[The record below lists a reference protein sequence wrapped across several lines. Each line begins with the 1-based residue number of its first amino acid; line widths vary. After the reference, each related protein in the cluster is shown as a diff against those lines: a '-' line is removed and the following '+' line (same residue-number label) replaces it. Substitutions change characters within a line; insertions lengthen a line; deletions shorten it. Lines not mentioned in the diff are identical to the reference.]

1 MDNFLWLAIIGGI
14 GVAVIAG
21 PLGSFVVWRRMAY
34 FGDTLSHSGLLGV
47 ALGILLNINPLLG
60 LIITTITLAAL
71 LFFLERQNLLPTD
84 TLLGILSHTALS
96 IGLLTIGFMDRVRI
110 DLNALLFGDLLSIH
124 TSDLWQIYGVVL
136 IGLSALVYIWR
147 DLLMIT
153 LSPELAKAEG
163 ISVTKVHLIFLLVM
177 AVTIAMAMKVV
188 GILLIT
194 SLLIIPAA
202 AARQLAKSP
211 EHMAV
216 LASVFGA
223 IAVLGGLGL
232 SWWWDAASGPA
243 IVLAAAMLFLF
254 SLIFSK
260 RSQ

>member
-1 MDNFLWLAIIGGI
+1 MDSFFWFAIAGGI
-14 GVAVIAG
+14 GVALIAG

-60 LIITTITLAAL
+60 LITTTITLAAL

-96 IGLLTIGFMDRVRI
+96 IGLLTIGFMDNVRI
-110 DLNALLFGDLLSIH
+110 DLNALLFGDLLSIQPA
-124 TSDLWQIYGVVL
+124 DLWQIYGVVAF
-136 IGLSALVYIWR
+136 GMAALVYSWR

-163 ISVTKVHLIFLLVM
+163 INVTRVHLIFLLVM

-211 EHMAV
+211 EHMAI
-216 LASVFGA
+216 LASFLGA
-223 IAVLGGLGL
+223 IAVIGGLGL

-243 IVLAAAMLFLF
+243 IVLAAAILFLG
-254 SLIFSK
+254 SLVFSK

>member
-1 MDNFLWLAIIGGI
+1 MDNFFWLAAFGGI

-47 ALGILLNINPLLG
+47 ALGLLLNINPLLG
-60 LIITTITLAAL
+60 LIATTITLATL
-71 LFFLERQNLLPTD
+71 LFFLERQKLLPTD

-96 IGLLTIGFMDRVRI
+96 IGLLTIGFMDNVRI
-110 DLNALLFGDLLSIH
+110 DLNALLFGDLLSLQVV
-124 TSDLWQIYGVVL
+124 DLWQIYTVVILGL
-136 IGLSALVYIWR
+136 IAVIYIWR
-147 DLLMIT
+147 DLLMVT

-163 ISVTKVHLIFLLVM
+163 ISVTRVHLIFLLVM
-177 AVTIAMAMKVV
+177 AVTIAMAMKIV

-202 AARQLAKSP
+202 TARQLARSP
-211 EHMAV
+211 EHMAIM
-216 LASVFGA
+216 ASFFGA
-223 IAVLGGLGL
+223 LAVVGGLGL

-243 IVLAAAMLFLF
+243 IVLAAAMLFLA
-254 SLIFSK
+254 SVLVTK
-260 RSQ
+260 RH